1 MKLVKSGFKLNKI
14 YNEDCFRTNK
24 KVKSIRKDNPN
35 QKYYENIFNF
45 IEAKNNDGSCP
56 YKATYSTEL
65 CTKLLDIYAPI
76 GSVVYD
82 PFIGTGL
89 LLYLV

>member
-1 MKLVKSGFKLNKI
+1 MRIALEQTKKL
-14 YNEDCFRTNK
+14 
-24 KVKSIRKDNPN
+24 KVYVRIILIKSIMR
-35 QKYYENIFNF
+35 IFFNF